1 MVLKLEIQLK
11 VGQKVSNESGKN
23 YASVKKMNG
32 EIVKGEI
39 LKIENDTINL
49 IVDELAPKDIIEARK
64 KMLGF

>member
-1 MVLKLEIQLK
+1 
-11 VGQKVSNESGKN
+11 
-23 YASVKKMNG
+23 MNG

-64 KMLGF
+64 NVRVLVTIYIFNTKLINIYKSN

>member
-1 MVLKLEIQLK
+1 
-11 VGQKVSNESGKN
+11 
-23 YASVKKMNG
+23 MNG